1 MTRRSAPAY
10 EAETR
15 NLTVRVRPE
24 YLPDQSDEEERRW
37 VWAYWIEIENR
48 GRETVQ
54 LLGRHWI
61 ITDGMGRVEEVK
73 GLGVVGKQPILRPGE
88 RFDYTSGCPLATP
101 SGMMVGSYAMV
112 TDSGERFDISIP
124 AFSLD
129 LPGERR
135 VVN

>member
-1 MTRRSAPAY
+1 MRRSQPTY
-10 EAETR
+10 EAVTR

-24 YLPDQSDEEERRW
+24 YLPDQSDEEARRW
-37 VWAYWIEIENR
+37 VWAYSIEIENR

-101 SGMMVGSYAMV
+101 SGMMVGSYVMV

>member
-10 EAETR
+10 EAVTR
-15 NLTVRVRPE
+15 DLTVRVRPE

>member
-10 EAETR
+10 EAVTR

-135 VVN
+135 VMN